1 MQTRRK
7 ETVEEKWF
15 DHFVQ
20 SVGNGQ
26 SFFGWMYRDF
36 FNLQQDRLEKGFTSN
51 PIFPGEVCFS
61 RKYIQRVRYLK
72 TSLKRVL
79 YMMIYKQIPCTY
91 ECQRLVQDVIV
102 TASVYLEVV
111 LAIYALQQSESR
123 SLDYMKAS
131 WKWKC
136 EAELSI
142 PDARPV

>member
-1 MQTRRK
+1 MFQ
-7 ETVEEKWF
+7 
-15 DHFVQ
+15 
-20 SVGNGQ
+20 
-26 SFFGWMYRDF
+26 YF
-36 FNLQQDRLEKGFTSN
+36 FNLQEDRREKGFTAN

-79 YMMIYKQIPCTY
+79 YMMIYNQIPFTY
-91 ECQRLVQDVIV
+91 ECQLLVQDATVA
-102 TASVYLEVV
+102 ASVYLEVV

-136 EAELSI
+136 EAELAI
-142 PDARPV
+142 PDARPVRNIPGAGWGK